1 MAVMDEGTR
10 AACWADF
17 MREGGVA
24 ISKSELRAAVDA
36 LDDWFD
42 ANAATLNLVL
52 PVEARTGLTTTQKA
66 RLLRAVIARRY
77 LSGV

>member
-1 MAVMDEGTR
+1 MATMDEGNR
-10 AACWADF
+10 AGCWAEF
-17 MREGGVA
+17 MREGGVSITKA
-24 ISKSELRAAVDA
+24 ELRAAVGA

-42 ANAATLNLVL
+42 TNAATLNTAL
-52 PVEARTGLTTTQKA
+52 PVAARTGLSTPQKA

>member
-1 MAVMDEGTR
+1 
-10 AACWADF
+10 
-17 MREGGVA
+17 MREDGVSITKA
-24 ISKSELRAAVDA
+24 DLRAAVDA

-42 ANAATLNLVL
+42 ANAATLNTAL
-52 PVEARTGLTTTQKA
+52 PVAARNGLTTTQKA

>member
-1 MAVMDEGTR
+1 MAVMDESAR
-10 AACWADF
+10 LACWAES
-17 MREGGVA
+17 MREDGVSITKA
-24 ISKSELRAAVDA
+24 DLRAAVDA

-42 ANAATLNLVL
+42 ANAATLNTAL
-52 PVEARTGLTTTQKA
+52 PVAARNGLTTTQKA

>member
-1 MAVMDEGTR
+1 MAVMDSTAR

-17 MREGGVA
+17 MREDGVS
-24 ISKSELRAAVDA
+24 ITKDDLRAAVDA

-42 ANAATLNLVL
+42 ANGATLNLVL
-52 PVEARTGLTTTQKA
+52 PVEARNGLTTTQKA

>member
-1 MAVMDEGTR
+1 MAVLSEQDRLT
-10 AACWADF
+10 AWAEF
-17 MREGGVA
+17 MREGGVSITKA
-24 ISKSELRAAVDA
+24 DLRAAVDA

-42 ANAATLNLVL
+42 ANAATLNTAL
-52 PVEARTGLTTTQKA
+52 PLAARNGLTTTQKA